1 MDKFWKLTSIV
12 SSIGFLIMI
21 ILWVL
26 DVWSFSVVSGDTFIS
41 IIVTLLAIAVA
52 IVIGFQISN
61 ALELKRK
68 IETLDIK
75 IIKLDLLEFNINK
88 TLAELAS
95 DNMILYATKQFEN
108 NEFLLACDN
117 YYDVVNNRLQYANNS
132 ETYMRLMRDL
142 TDLAGRISIYISEA
156 KFLHFEEY
164 KDWER
169 NREISMTNMLNSS
182 NYHLIKPYF
191 EIIDNA
197 IVFIAKMDKVNDNRP
212 ALLAHLAKLDKV
224 YTILEMSANE

>member
-88 TLAELAS
+88 TLAELVS